1 MGLEVGGFEVLGVI
15 GVCVCVWMGGFLVL
29 RGLYIS

>member
-1 MGLEVGGFEVLGVI
+1 MGLEVGGFEGLGVI
-15 GVCVCVWMGGFLVL
+15 GVCVWMGGFLVL